1 MSLYVSRYGCGVIGY
16 PEVACRTHDAGKTA
30 GVKVL
35 GFVPPAPPCSR
46 KILPPKRNN
55 PCSRNRLQLGHGE
68 CSIVSGHSIR
78 NHTPAAYDKPLCSP
92 APSVRCQPFTVKRR
106 LEFPART
113 KIDGKCRLYFSVTIS
128 RILQQY
134 PQSRVQQTEARSLLK
149 RSAAAGRPGVLGCVH
164 HTSFKKSPTPPASFL
179 KQPPKH

>member
-35 GFVPPAPPCSR
+35 GLVPPAPPCSL
-46 KILPPKRNN
+46 KILPPKRND

-106 LEFPART
+106 LEFPAKKQDRR
-113 KIDGKCRLYFSVTIS
+113 KMPIVFFGRDFSDPPAVS
-128 RILQQY
+128 
-134 PQSRVQQTEARSLLK
+134 PKS
-149 RSAAAGRPGVLGCVH
+149 RSAN
-164 HTSFKKSPTPPASFL
+164 
-179 KQPPKH
+179 